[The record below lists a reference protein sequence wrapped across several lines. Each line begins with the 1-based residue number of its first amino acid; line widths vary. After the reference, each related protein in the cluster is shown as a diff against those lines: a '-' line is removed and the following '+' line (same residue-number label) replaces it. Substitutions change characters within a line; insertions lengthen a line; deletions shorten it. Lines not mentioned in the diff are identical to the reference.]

1 MYLSERNNFS
11 RMQGFVV
18 GFVEDERFLKVSSSC
33 MLSQSQLSD
42 VSIKTEGMTM
52 YVGLST

>member
-33 MLSQSQLSD
+33 MLSQSQLSN

-52 YVGLST
+52 